1 MKEGGGNEEVKEGER
16 RKRSEI
22 MRERDDNEVKETLR
36 DDKEKFRYNKK

>member
-1 MKEGGGNEEVKEGER
+1 MKEGGDNEEAKEGER

-36 DDKEKFRYNKK
+36 DDKEKLRYNKK